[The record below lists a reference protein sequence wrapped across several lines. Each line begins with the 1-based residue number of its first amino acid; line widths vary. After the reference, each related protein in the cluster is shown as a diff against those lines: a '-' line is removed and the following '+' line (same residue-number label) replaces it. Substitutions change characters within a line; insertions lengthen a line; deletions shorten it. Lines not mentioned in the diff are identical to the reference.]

1 MKRFE
6 LVCIDMFQTLVDVDT
21 RIPFIWKRILG
32 DDYNELLKDRCADLV
47 SSRVID
53 KFHEYVTQSQ
63 EFSNLKSM
71 FNPCFSSISNE
82 IGISFSPEEAVS
94 IFLDEHGKASTYE
107 DVNIFFEAIGS
118 SVPVCLVSDAD
129 NEMVFPLI
137 DRFKFDSV
145 FISEKIKSYK
155 NEKESRIFKE
165 VLKHYDIRPEKVIHI
180 GDASSDIIGANK
192 FGITT
197 CWINRNNREW
207 RYNVQPDY
215 IVKSLIEVI
224 DILRLETNEKAI

>member
-47 SSRVID
+47 STRVIN

-63 EFSNLKSM
+63 EFSNLKSI

-82 IGISFSPEEAVS
+82 IGINFNSEEAVS

-107 DVNIFFEAIGS
+107 DAIIFFETIGS
-118 SVPVCLVSDAD
+118 SVPVCLVTDAD
-129 NEMVFPLI
+129 NEMILPLI
-137 DRFKFDSV
+137 DRFRFDSM

-155 NEKESRIFKE
+155 NEQESRIFKE
-165 VLKHYDIRPEKVIHI
+165 VLKHYDIGPDKVIHI

-192 FGITT
+192 LGITT

-207 RYNVQPDY
+207 KYSVQPDF
-215 IVKSLIEVI
+215 IVKSLTEVI
-224 DILRLETNEKAI
+224 DILGFEKQEKAI